1 MVLLLVWEALVDIMR
16 RSLQSGVCLGFASLR
31 AVSRLVL
38 ILLLVSVFLPLSG
51 WRNDAA
57 ALLVKSGQALEV
69 AFTFFNTPPVV
80 PGGVDVIALTT
91 TPFAPSGPG
100 ISVNAELFDG
110 ATLLG
115 SGFVTSAEIV
125 PFVSPGS
132 LFDGVSSNL
141 ATVIDGTIDGRIRI
155 TPNFASAD
163 GFIDFTF
170 ANLGIRAGRGASG
183 ATQILAAPFARV
195 QSAEVV
201 SALSH
206 VPLPAAFVL
215 LLSGLSLLGGFA
227 VYRLNRR

>member
-1 MVLLLVWEALVDIMR
+1 MR
-16 RSLQSGVCLGFASLR
+16 RSVKNGVRPGFASPR
-31 AVSRLVL
+31 AVSRFVS
-38 ILLLVSVFLPLSG
+38 ILLLVSILWPLSG

-69 AFTFFNTPPVV
+69 TFSFFNRPPIV

-91 TPFAPSGPG
+91 APFGASGLG
-100 ISVNAELFDG
+100 IPVNAELFDG

-115 SGFVTSAEIV
+115 GGAVASAEIV
-125 PFVSPGS
+125 PFVSAGS
-132 LFDGVSSNL
+132 LFDGVTSDLS
-141 ATVIDGTIDGRIRI
+141 TVIEGTVDGLIRI

-163 GFIDFTF
+163 GFIDFAF
-170 ANLGIRAGRGASG
+170 ANLRIRAGRGTGG
-183 ATQILAAPFARV
+183 ADRILAAPFARV

-206 VPLPAAFVL
+206 VPLPAAFLL

-227 VYRLNRR
+227 VFRLSRG

>member
-1 MVLLLVWEALVDIMR
+1 MR
-16 RSLQSGVCLGFASLR
+16 RSLQSGVCLGFASPR
-31 AVSRLVL
+31 AVSRFVS
-38 ILLLVSVFLPLSG
+38 ILLLVSVLLPLSG

-80 PGGVDVIALTT
+80 PGGVDVIALRTM
-91 TPFAPSGPG
+91 PSAASGPS

-115 SGFVTSAEIV
+115 SGIAASAEIV
-125 PFVSPGS
+125 PFVSLGS
-132 LFDGVSSNL
+132 LFDGVPSNL
-141 ATVIDGTIDGRIRI
+141 ATVIDGTIDGLIRL
-155 TPNFASAD
+155 TPNFTSAD

-170 ANLGIRAGRGASG
+170 ADLGIRAGRGTSG
-183 ATQILAAPFARV
+183 ADQILAAPFARV

-206 VPLPAAFVL
+206 VPLPAAFLL
-215 LLSGLSLLGGFA
+215 LLSSLSLLGGLA
-227 VYRLNRR
+227 VYRLIRR

>member
-1 MVLLLVWEALVDIMR
+1 VVLLLVWEALVDIMR
-16 RSLQSGVCLGFASLR
+16 RSLQSGVCLGFASPR
-31 AVSRLVL
+31 AVSRFVS
-38 ILLLVSVFLPLSG
+38 ILLLVSVLLPLSG

-69 AFTFFNTPPVV
+69 AFTFFDTPPVV

-91 TPFAPSGPG
+91 TPFAASGPG
-100 ISVNAELFDG
+100 ISATTELFDG
-110 ATLLG
+110 AILLG
-115 SGFVTSAEIV
+115 GGVVGTAEII
-125 PFVSPGS
+125 PFVSSGS

-141 ATVIDGTIDGRIRI
+141 ATVVDGTIDGRIRI

-170 ANLGIRAGRGASG
+170 ANLGIRAGRGTSG

-227 VYRLNRR
+227 VYRLSRG